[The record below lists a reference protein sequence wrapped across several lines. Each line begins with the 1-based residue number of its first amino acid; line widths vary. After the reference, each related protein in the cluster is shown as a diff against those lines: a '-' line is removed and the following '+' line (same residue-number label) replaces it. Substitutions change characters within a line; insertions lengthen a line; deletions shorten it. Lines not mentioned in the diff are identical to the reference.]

1 MLGAVMNKHVQVTL
15 GEPLASF
22 VDNEV
27 ESGRFGSAQEV
38 VEAGL
43 RLLEEEQVKLEKLRE
58 LLIEGEQS
66 GEPRYVDRE
75 EFLARMREKY
85 AR

>member
-1 MLGAVMNKHVQVTL
+1 MNKAVHITL
-15 GEPLASF
+15 GEQSGAF
-22 VDNEV
+22 VDSEV
-27 ESGRFGSAQEV
+27 ESGRLSSPEEV

-43 RLLEEEQVKLEKLRE
+43 RLLEEEQAKLEKLRG

-66 GEPRYVDRE
+66 GEPRHVDRD
-75 EFLARMREKY
+75 EFLARMREKR